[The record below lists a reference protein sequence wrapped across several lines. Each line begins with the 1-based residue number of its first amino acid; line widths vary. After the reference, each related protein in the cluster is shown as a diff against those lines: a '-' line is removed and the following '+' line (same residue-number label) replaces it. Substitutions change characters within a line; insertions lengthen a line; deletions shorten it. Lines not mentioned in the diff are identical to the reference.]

1 MIFHLI
7 LLSND
12 FILTNKNIK
21 KMKKNP
27 LLPVLVIVAAAMLS
41 SCRGEG
47 KKGST
52 VKEKPNIVF
61 IMADD
66 LGYGELGCY
75 GQEKIETPH
84 IDKLAERGMKFTNF
98 YSGAPVCAP
107 ARCML
112 LTGRH
117 PGHAQI
123 RGNNEMKWRGDVW
136 DYKKV
141 SEDPNLE
148 GQYPLRKGT
157 LTLGRLLQQAGYKT
171 AAIGKWGLGGPL
183 TDGRPTE
190 QGFDLFFGYNCQ
202 RQAHNYYPGH
212 LWRNDEKVELGNRIF
227 SPHQRFPKDLDPL
240 DPKNYEQYRD
250 KVYAPDLMIKEA
262 LKFIE
267 ENKDRPFFLYYPT
280 PIPHVALQAPE
291 EWVQKYHK
299 KFGDEEPY
307 LGQHGYLPCRYPRAT
322 YAAMISYLDDQVGQI
337 ISKLKELGIYDNTII
352 FFTSDNGPTYAGGVD
367 TKFFDSAK
375 PFRSS
380 YGWGKGFTHEG
391 GIREPMIVTWEG
403 HITAGSESDHIGAFW
418 DIMPTLCDLAGIP
431 APDSTDGISFLPTLL
446 QKGTQKQHDHLY
458 WEFPAYTGQQAV
470 RMGKWKAIRDSIFK
484 GNHGIKLYDLEN
496 DLQEL
501 HDVSAVH
508 PDVVE
513 KMERIMLEEHI
524 PSKVFPLGWLDRP
537 AEKANTQSKAP
548 PVAPK

>member
-1 MIFHLI
+1 MKHFTYFTAFLFAV
-7 LLSND
+7 LLLGSGCAG
-12 FILTNKNIK
+12 NK
-21 KMKKNP
+21 
-27 LLPVLVIVAAAMLS
+27 
-41 SCRGEG
+41 E
-47 KKGST
+47 
-52 VKEKPNIVF
+52 EKTEQPNIVF

-75 GQEKIETPH
+75 GQEKIQTPN
-84 IDKLAERGMKFTNF
+84 IDRLAAQGMKFTNF

-112 LTGRH
+112 LTGMH

-123 RGNNEMKWRGDVW
+123 RGNNEMASRGDVW
-136 DYKKV
+136 DFFKA
-141 SEDPNLE
+141 SADPNLE

-157 LTLGRLLQQAGYKT
+157 RTIGTLLQEAGYKT

-227 SPHQRFPKDLDPL
+227 SPHQQLPKDADPY
-240 DPKNYEQYRD
+240 DPKSYEPYKG

-262 LKFIE
+262 LSFIE
-267 ENKDRPFFLYYPT
+267 ENKDQPFFLYYPT
-280 PIPHVALQAPE
+280 TIPHVALQAPD
-291 EWVQKYHK
+291 EWIEKYHK
-299 KFGDEEPY
+299 IFGDEEPY
-307 LGQHGYLPCRYPRAT
+307 TGNHGYLPCRYPRAT

-337 ISKLKELGIYDNTII
+337 VNKLKELGLYDNTII
-352 FFTSDNGPTYAGGVD
+352 FFTSDNGPTYVGGVD

-375 PFRSS
+375 PFRSE

-403 HITAGSESDHIGAFW
+403 HIKPGSTSDLPGAFW
-418 DIMPTLCDLAGIP
+418 DVMPTLCQLAGAP
-431 APDSTDGISFLPTLL
+431 APDSTDGISFVPTLL
-446 QKGTQKQHDHLY
+446 GRGKQKTHKYLY

-470 RMGKWKAIRDSIFK
+470 RMDNWKAIRDSIFK
-484 GNHGIKLYDLEN
+484 GNRNIKLYDLN
-496 DLQEL
+496 TDLQEL
-501 HDVSAVH
+501 HDVSADH
-508 PDVVE
+508 PDIVE
-513 KMERIMLEEHI
+513 EMSGIMKEAHV
-524 PSKVFPLGWLDRP
+524 PSKVFPLGYIDKP
-537 AEKANTQSKAP
+537 AQATEKPAQK
-548 PVAPK
+548 K